1 MLSEGRGIPNLV
13 FRSPWSRPILHSDTQ
28 LWYGRISCA
37 RYGQSDPDTR
47 CALPLLPFVRAN
59 RLLRVLN
66 ETDYSEIWIRPD
78 SGIFVNELD
87 RTLVYS
93 AGATKS
99 FVSVFKYSSLILR
112 WKKDE
117 RMEKRRTRML
127 ERSTSRI
134 FYFSKEMIGW

>member
-1 MLSEGRGIPNLV
+1 MDSLILTHDAHYRC
-13 FRSPWSRPILHSDTQ
+13 SPLYEQ
-28 LWYGRISCA
+28 LYIC
-37 RYGQSDPDTR
+37 
-47 CALPLLPFVRAN
+47 N

-112 WKKDE
+112 
-117 RMEKRRTRML
+117 
-127 ERSTSRI
+127 
-134 FYFSKEMIGW
+134 